1 MVRLFMV
8 NNMEELKIYKEI
20 SKKNTPKED
29 RLKNGM
35 LAFVSGGIIGVIGEI
50 LIRIYGYYLDIPRR
64 DAGVIA
70 LLTLIILASI
80 CTGLGFF
87 DSLVLKFK
95 AGIFVPITGFAHAM
109 TSCAMEYRREGLI
122 TGIGANIFK
131 LSGSVILYGIVSAYI
146 VGTLRIIIEVLL
158 WL

>member
-158 WL
+158 